1 LNRITDPHQVKMMK
15 VNTGKRYRSEEHLLQ
30 GEIHDVE
37 VYFHTIPEG
46 ETVLFEWKQEYARA
60 FFLLD
65 GSGTFEHEN
74 NNITLVEL
82 ALFVPSYKKSTK
94 LTSLTDI
101 HMLEIRRLLNEDD
114 IKELKNCK
122 IEFPIVRNYVDC
134 VKYTDRS
141 SSAKSIKRSVLE
153 QHIIPRFAMGTC
165 ETYGQDHMKVHS
177 HPLLD
182 QFLFSFAE
190 NEIVLIIDDIKIP
203 MEGNTI
209 IHIPLGAE
217 HGVEIAE
224 GKHMHYIW
232 MDFMEDEQGALYLD
246 KSHKLLP

>member
-1 LNRITDPHQVKMMK
+1 LDRIADPNQVKMMK

-30 GEIHDVE
+30 GEISGAE

-46 ETVLFEWKQEYARA
+46 KTALFEGKQEFARV

-65 GSGTFEHEN
+65 GSGTFDYEK
-74 NNITLVEL
+74 NNITLDER
-82 ALFVPSYKKSTK
+82 ALFVPSYRKSTK
-94 LTSLTDI
+94 LISLTDI
-101 HMLEIRRLLNEDD
+101 HMLEIRRFLNEDD
-114 IKELKNCK
+114 SGELESCK
-122 IEFPIVRNYVDC
+122 MEFPIVRNYVDC

-141 SSAKSIKRSVLE
+141 SSVKSIKRSILE

-165 ETYGQDHMKVHS
+165 ETYGQDYMKVHS

-190 NEIVLIIDDIKIP
+190 NEIVLIIDNIKIP

-217 HGVEIAE
+217 HGVEIVE

-246 KSHKLLP
+246 KSHKVLP